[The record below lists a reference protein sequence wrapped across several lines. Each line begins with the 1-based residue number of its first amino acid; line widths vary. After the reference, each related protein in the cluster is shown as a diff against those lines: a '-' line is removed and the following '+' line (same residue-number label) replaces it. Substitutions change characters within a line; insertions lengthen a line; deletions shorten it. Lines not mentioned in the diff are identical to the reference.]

1 MIPVKDRTSAPTEL
15 WSTDVGGGM
24 LFMPAA
30 GNSALQTSV
39 SSNLGQFGRLSAL
52 REMKNCMYVSNALE
66 QPAFVAQQD

>member
-1 MIPVKDRTSAPTEL
+1 M
-15 WSTDVGGGM
+15 GGGM

-39 SSNLGQFGRLSAL
+39 SSNLGQVGRLSAL